1 MMNIQL
7 ARTFLEVVSAG
18 SMSVA
23 AERLNVTHSTVTV
36 RIKTLEDILRRQV
49 LVRGRNGVTLTADG
63 TRFLEFAES
72 LVRTWQMTRRH
83 MSLASG
89 FKAILSIGIDRT
101 LWDSGMRDWVKKTRS
116 VRPETAIR
124 CERDSSANLMQRLFE
139 GWLDICV
146 VYEAQTRS
154 GFRAERLFDDPLIV
168 VSTENRSPKQWDP
181 QVILI
186 DYDSGVKHQEAM
198 IWGDIDETPHLS
210 VNELAMGLEFIAYF
224 GGSILMPKRLL
235 TASNLPCPL
244 YPVPDQPEVERTA
257 YMVYSV
263 EALKSRMP
271 HLTSRQI
278 RTSLQRQFEGEEVI
292 W

>member
-1 MMNIQL
+1 MNIQL

-49 LVRGRNGVTLTADG
+49 LVRGRNGITLTAEG

-72 LVRTWQMTRRH
+72 LVRTWQMTKRH

-89 FKAILSIGIDRT
+89 FRAILSLGVDRT
-101 LWDSGMRDWVKKTRS
+101 LWDGIMNQWTRKTREA
-116 VRPETAIR
+116 RPDTAIR
-124 CERDSSANLMQRLFE
+124 CERDSSERLMQRLFE
-139 GWLDICV
+139 GWLDMCV

-168 VSTENRSPKQWDP
+168 VSTEQREPKEWDP
-181 QVILI
+181 KHISI
-186 DYDSGVKHQEAM
+186 DYDSGVKYQEALL
-198 IWGDIDETPHLS
+198 WGEIDETPPLS
-210 VNELAMGLEFIAYF
+210 VNELAMGLEFAATF
-224 GGSILMPKRLL
+224 GGSMLLPKRLL
-235 TASNLPCPL
+235 NSPSLPCQL
-244 YPVPDQPEVERTA
+244 YPIPGQPEVTRTA
-257 YMVYSV
+257 YMVYSI
-263 EALKSRMP
+263 EALKSRLP
-271 HLTSRQI
+271 HLTARQVK
-278 RTSLQRQFEGEEVI
+278 TSLQRQFAGEDPI

>member
-1 MMNIQL
+1 MNIHL

-36 RIKTLEDILRRQV
+36 RIKTLEDILKRQI
-49 LVRGRNGVTLTADG
+49 LVRGRSGVTLTADG

-83 MSLASG
+83 MALASG
-89 FKAILSIGIDRT
+89 FKAILSIGVDQT
-101 LWDSGMRDWVKKTRS
+101 LWDGEMSNWVKKTRS
-116 VRPETAIR
+116 ARPETAIR
-124 CERDSSANLMQRLFE
+124 CERDSSIRLMQRLFE
-139 GWLDICV
+139 GWLDVCV

-168 VSTENRSPKQWDP
+168 VSTEKRLPKQWDP
-181 QVILI
+181 QVIAVE
-186 DYDSGVKHQEAM
+186 YDSGVKLQEAA
-198 IWGDIDETPHLS
+198 IWGDLDETPHLM
-210 VNELAMGLEFIAYF
+210 VNELSIGLDFIAWF

-235 TASNLPCPL
+235 GSPTLPCEL
-244 YPVPDQPEVERTA
+244 YAVPDQPEVERTA

-271 HLTSRQI
+271 HISSRQI
-278 RTSLQRQFEGEEVI
+278 KTSLQRQFQGEELI